1 MNEYEDVETYD
12 KLIKYEPGATQQKI
26 SFLTANSDMK

>member
-12 KLIKYEPGATQQKI
+12 KLIKYEPEATRQKI
-26 SFLTANSDMK
+26 SFSTANGDTK